1 MKKIAILYSEYSPVI
16 DAIKY
21 QLNNCE
27 IDTLKEISE
36 ASIYDLVVLCS
47 YYGEYKGNAIKC
59 HHSLLPAFDSEE
71 PEKEAILE
79 GVKVTGVTIYFTNPK
94 KIIAQYPIFITNS
107 MHYDDLVK
115 EMEYIE
121 QTIYPIVVQKILN
134 NEAFELQSIMNKGC
148 GNSCR
153 GCSSCS
159 H

>member
-21 QLNNCE
+21 QLNDFE
-27 IDTLKEISE
+27 IDALKEIND
-36 ASIYDLVVLCS
+36 ASIYDLVILCNYS
-47 YYGEYKGNAIKC
+47 GDYEGNAVKC
-59 HHSLLPAFDSEE
+59 HHSLLPAFDGKE

-79 GVKVTGVTIYFTNPK
+79 GVKVTGITIYFTNPK

-107 MHYDDLVK
+107 MHYEDLMK
-115 EMEYIE
+115 EMEYLE
-121 QTIYPIVVQKILN
+121 QTIYPIVAQKILN

-148 GNSCR
+148 GNNCKGCASCN
-153 GCSSCS
+153 

>member
-1 MKKIAILYSEYSPVI
+1 MKKIAILYSEKSPVI

-21 QLNNCE
+21 QLNDCE
-27 IDTLKEISE
+27 IDTLNEIND
-36 ASIYDLVVLCS
+36 ASIYDLVVLCN
-47 YYGEYKGNAIKC
+47 YDGDYKGNAIKC
-59 HHSLLPAFDSEE
+59 HHSLLPAFDCKE

-79 GVKVTGVTIYFTNPK
+79 GVKVTGITIYFTNPK
-94 KIIAQYPIFITNS
+94 KIIAQYPVFINNS
-107 MHYDDLVK
+107 MHYDDLMK
-115 EMEYIE
+115 EMEYLE

-148 GNSCR
+148 GNHCG